1 MGQSVV
7 ALSYFFRFNCQL
19 NPRIAKGEIDVASGQ
34 RPVGLKRTLTF
45 FELIMASIAGIF
57 GSGWLFGAFYAARD
71 AGPSSI
77 LAWVIGAIAI
87 GLMALVFAE
96 LGGRI
101 PDAGGVARYPQY
113 SHGRF
118 MSFVVSWAAYIGY
131 AATPPIESAAVM
143 Q

>member
-1 MGQSVV
+1 MSLKEQ
-7 ALSYFFRFNCQL
+7 
-19 NPRIAKGEIDVASGQ
+19 DSG
-34 RPVGLKRTLTF
+34 GLKRTLTF

-57 GSGWLFGAFYAARD
+57 GSGWLFGAFYAAKD

-77 LAWVIGAIAI
+77 FAWVIGAVAI

-96 LGGRI
+96 LGGMI

-118 MSFVVSWAAYIGY
+118 MSFVVSWAA
-131 AATPPIESAAVM
+131 
-143 Q
+143 